1 MRLRAYFKR
10 LGDRGNTTVEFAVI
24 GPTFLLLLLAVF
36 ELGYMVLVQ
45 SVLDSAARDA
55 ARMVRTGQ
63 VQTTGSPQATFQN
76 QLCSDVGYLIGCTSL
91 LFQSQVFPSWSA
103 AAAAV
108 NAPPQRD
115 ALGNLV
121 SVGFNP
127 GAGKDIVAV
136 QVSYNYKF
144 FTLWIASYLGS
155 GGSQSTF
162 LMSTVVFQNEPF
174 A

>member
-1 MRLRAYFKR
+1 
-10 LGDRGNTTVEFAVI
+10 
-24 GPTFLLLLLAVF
+24 
-36 ELGYMVLVQ
+36 MVLVQ

-76 QLCSDVGYLIGCTSL
+76 QLCSDVGYL
-91 LFQSQVFPSWSA
+91 SA
-103 AAAAV
+103 APACSSSRRSSPVGAPPRPLSTR
-108 NAPPQRD
+108 PPQRD

>member
-76 QLCSDVGYLIGCTSL
+76 QLCSDVGYLIGCFAHLDAS
-91 LFQSQVFPSWSA
+91 FNFVFLDE
-103 AAAAV
+103 
-108 NAPPQRD
+108 R
-115 ALGNLV
+115 
-121 SVGFNP
+121 
-127 GAGKDIVAV
+127 KDYPVH
-136 QVSYNYKF
+136 
-144 FTLWIASYLGS
+144 FTI
-155 GGSQSTF
+155 
-162 LMSTVVFQNEPF
+162 P
-174 A
+174 